1 MNDDRPAGREANG
14 PTIDEIVVGDPPE
27 MWSRAGFDVAPD
39 ATVRVGTVRLRLTGA
54 LGAPGRGIESWALRD
69 AGPGGD
75 EEIDGLPTAVATQGA
90 GVPPRPSHPNGATR
104 IDHVVVM
111 TPDLGRTTVAF
122 ERRGFDV
129 RRVRDANAGTRPIR
143 QVFFRSGEVLVEVVG
158 PPEPPEAAEAAA
170 RPARFWG
177 LAFRSADLDAT
188 KALLGDAL
196 DGPKDAVQPG
206 RRIATLRLGAEGPSV
221 AVAFMSPRP

>member
-1 MNDDRPAGREANG
+1 MNDDRPAGREPTG

-27 MWSRAGFDVAPD
+27 VWSRAGFDVAPD
-39 ATVRVGTVRLRLTGA
+39 ATVRVGAVRLRLTGTP
-54 LGAPGRGIESWALRD
+54 GVPGRGIESWSLRG
-69 AGPGGD
+69 ARPGVAD
-75 EEIDGLPTAVATQGA
+75 EIDGLATIAATHDA
-90 GVPPRPSHPNGATR
+90 GVPPQPSHPNGATR
-104 IDHVVVM
+104 VDHVVVM

-129 RRVRDANAGTRPIR
+129 RRVRDAHAGSRPVR
-143 QVFFRSGEVLVEVVG
+143 QVFFRAGEVLLEVVG
-158 PPEPPEAAEAAA
+158 PPEPPEDAAAA

-177 LAFRSADLDAT
+177 LAFRSDDLDAT

-206 RRIATLRLGAEGPSV
+206 RRIATLRLGADGPSV